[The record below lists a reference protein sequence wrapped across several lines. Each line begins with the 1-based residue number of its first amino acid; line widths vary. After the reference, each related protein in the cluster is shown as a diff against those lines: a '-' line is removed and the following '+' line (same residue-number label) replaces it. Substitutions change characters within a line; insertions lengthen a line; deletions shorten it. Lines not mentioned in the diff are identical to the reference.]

1 MDNGMMDMTVPIPS
15 NSIVHHAATPAQL
28 VKSGAGLQYYFIGA
42 DGTASSG
49 PVFPSFSDLAEM
61 YPSGDWVPLLSAPN
75 PYTGKHV
82 NVDYIPNEQSI
93 RVSTFYP
100 DNEYDT
106 NKPYVFTVDADHS
119 VTHNAW

>member
-42 DGTASSG
+42 DGTVSTG
-49 PVFPSFSDLAEM
+49 PVFPSFSELAEM
-61 YPSGDWVPLLSAPN
+61 HPSGDWVGLLDAPN
-75 PYTGKHV
+75 PLTGKHV
-82 NVDYIPNEQSI
+82 NVDYIPKDQTI

-100 DNEYDT
+100 DSDYDT
-106 NKPYVFTVDADHS
+106 NKPYIFTVDADHA
-119 VTHNAW
+119 VTHQAW